1 MDEAVGFVNLAHPFN
16 PEWLDMGL
24 FCPTIVIMEGNQAD
38 HRPGGTGS
46 PDRSNIMN
54 TKTITI
60 SGGFHNAGEITIRAK
75 IDPRGGILISEG
87 QAKKINKSICA
98 ASRVVSAE

>member
-1 MDEAVGFVNLAHPFN
+1 
-16 PEWLDMGL
+16 
-24 FCPTIVIMEGNQAD
+24 
-38 HRPGGTGS
+38 
-46 PDRSNIMN
+46 MN